1 MKALGIALIVSAA
14 LVVLAGFVYGE
25 KTIPLG
31 LGIGGLLLLCGVL
44 CVGGNS
50 GSAVHDALLE
60 SRPQDPCGQTTAKS
74 DTERILDAFRAL
86 EVETRRVRIECEKT
100 KWAVRGGVC
109 AVLVIALRLLNVLVA
124 ST

>member
-1 MKALGIALIVSAA
+1 VKALGIALIVSAA
-14 LVVLAGFVYGE
+14 LVVLAGFFYGE

-31 LGIGGLLLLCGVL
+31 FGIGGLLLLCGVL

-50 GSAVHDALLE
+50 GSAVHDALSE
-60 SRPQDPCGQTTAKS
+60 NRPRDPSRPTTTRS
-74 DTERILDAFRAL
+74 DTERILEAFQSL

-109 AVLVIALRLLNVLVA
+109 AVLVIALRLLNVL
-124 ST
+124 